1 MADPVINSAQSSSM
15 MSVLK
20 NTSTEVSPYK
30 YAYSQDLDGASFS
43 ALSKS
48 VQAVQSSQSKVF
60 NSNLDFKVPRAGYW
74 AQGWIKLTINKTAA
88 HGVNNSIGGLLIERI
103 QLLTAGKVLFDM
115 PAEALLARI
124 ADMPYNT
131 RKAYEDA
138 LLLADGGTGSVN
150 LSSTTQ
156 SVHYVPLLF
165 SIFDGCERYLNTNF
179 CEELTVRLQV
189 GSDTALCATT
199 ASSDV
204 AAALGSYDA
213 ELLCEYHRVP
223 ADAENAQIQ
232 ADFGDGMN
240 LSTIQYNYFHEFT
253 DKTLVASTA
262 TDTTHEWKGTNLYTK
277 WLIKLDSGRGD
288 VSNTIDNVGMGLA
301 LTNIKLEC
309 NGQTIMDAPAKLLQY
324 MNNKDHFSGSNKAFE
339 CGSPWD
345 TSSRKD
351 GTDGVYVINFGN
363 SNSMKKVS
371 GALASRELHNFKL
384 TVSSSAQ
391 SATQVAGRLHVV
403 GISPFIM
410 SISAESGRI
419 SSSISS

>member
-1 MADPVINSAQSSSM
+1 MSDPVINSAQSSSM

-20 NTSTEVSPYK
+20 NTSTEQHPYK

-74 AQGWIKLTINKTAA
+74 AQGWVKLTINKSATTA
-88 HGVNNSIGGLLIERI
+88 VNNSIGALLVERI

-115 PAEALLARI
+115 PAEALLARV

-138 LLLADGGTGSVN
+138 LLLGDGGDGSVN

-156 SVHYVPLLF
+156 SIHYIPLLF

-179 CEELTVRLQV
+179 CEELTIRLQI
-189 GSDTALCATT
+189 GSDTGLSSDAID
-199 ASSDV
+199 SDV
-204 AAALGSYDA
+204 AEALSSYDA
-213 ELLCEYHRVP
+213 ELFCEYHRVP

-262 TDTTHEWKGTNLYTK
+262 TDTTHEWKGTNLYQK
-277 WLIKLDSGRGD
+277 FLVKLDSGRGD
-288 VSNTIDNVGMGLA
+288 VSNTIDNVGLGIA

-309 NGQTIMDAPAKLLQY
+309 NGQTLMDAPAKLLQY
-324 MNNKDHFSGSNKAFE
+324 VNNKDHFKDSNKAFE

-345 TSSRKD
+345 TSSRVD
-351 GTDGVYVINFGN
+351 GTENVYVINFGD
-363 SNSMKKVS
+363 SCDMKKVS
-371 GALASRELHNFKL
+371 GAIAARELHNFKL

-410 SISAESGRI
+410 SVSAESGRI